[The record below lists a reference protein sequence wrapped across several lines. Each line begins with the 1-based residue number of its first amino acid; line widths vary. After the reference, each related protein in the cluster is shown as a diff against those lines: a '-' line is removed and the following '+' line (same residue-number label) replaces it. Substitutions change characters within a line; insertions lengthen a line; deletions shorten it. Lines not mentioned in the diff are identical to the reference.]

1 MALGATLA
9 PRLQSSGTLTNGTIG
24 PAITYPTFVTLAS
37 SWHSNGLTGYVLSY
51 SVNGAKPITSSRT
64 YNLTRGWNTLTV
76 AVGGLPHALF
86 VYGGS

>member
-37 SWHSNGLTGYVLSY
+37 AWHTNHLTGYLLSY
-51 SVNGAKPITSSRT
+51 SINGGKPITSGQT
-64 YNLTRGWNTLTV
+64 YNLIRGWNTLTV
-76 AVGGLPHALF
+76 TVDGLQHALF
-86 VYGGS
+86 VYGG